1 MKKLLIFLAG
11 AAAGSLI
18 TWYFTKNYY
27 RKKADKEVNDVVAYF
42 RNAHKHEMEYCAKDV
57 QATEDLVNKMN
68 ESEPQRKSWQEQKK
82 AYYKMSQ
89 QYQPPDEP
97 VPEVGYYPEPHPHED
112 YNPPYEVTEEQV
124 LDMMRMNDEWEQVE
138 LTYYEADDVVVEDRE
153 QMENWSEYVGP
164 VSSKCFNSQG
174 LYFVRNEKYKVDYE
188 IHYEPGNFGDTSDPD
203 FGYRM

>member
-11 AAAGSLI
+11 GAVGSLI
-18 TWYFTKNYY
+18 TWYFTKEYY
-27 RKKADKEVNDVVAYF
+27 RKKTDAEVNDVVEHF
-42 RNAHKHEMEYCAKDV
+42 RNAYKREVE
-57 QATEDLVNKMN
+57 
-68 ESEPQRKSWQEQKK
+68 EPRRAQQEAERQQRASFQEQRE
-82 AYYKMSQ
+82 AYYKMSK
-89 QYQPPDEP
+89 QYQAPDEP
-97 VPEVGYYPEPHPHED
+97 VPEVGYYPEPEPHPSED
-112 YNPPYEVTEEQV
+112 YVPPYEVTEEQV
-124 LDMMRMNDEWEQVE
+124 LDKMRMDDEWTQVE

-188 IHYEPGNFGDTSDPD
+188 IHYEPRNFGDTDDPD

>member
-18 TWYFTKNYY
+18 TWYFTKEYY
-27 RKKADKEVNDVVAYF
+27 RKKTDEEVNDVVAHF
-42 RNAHKHEMEYCAKDV
+42 RNAYKREVKEPRRI
-57 QATEDLVNKMN
+57 QQETERQ
-68 ESEPQRKSWQEQKK
+68 QREAWQEQRE
-82 AYYKMSQ
+82 AYYTMSKK
-89 QYQPPDEP
+89 YQPPDEP

-112 YNPPYEVTEEQV
+112 YTPPYEVTEEQV

-188 IHYEPGNFGDTSDPD
+188 IHYEPGNFGDTTDPD
-203 FGYRM
+203 FGYKM

>member
-1 MKKLLIFLAG
+1 MKKFLIFLAG
-11 AAAGSLI
+11 AAVGSLI
-18 TWYFTKNYY
+18 TWYFAKAYY
-27 RKKADKEVNDVVAYF
+27 RKKTDEEVNDVVAHF
-42 RNAHKHEMEYCAKDV
+42 RNAYTREVEEPRRVQQEAERQQHE
-57 QATEDLVNKMN
+57 
-68 ESEPQRKSWQEQKK
+68 SWQEQKK

-188 IHYEPGNFGDTSDPD
+188 IHYEPGSFGDTDDPD
-203 FGYRM
+203 FGYKM

>member
-1 MKKLLIFLAG
+1 MKKFLIFLAG

-18 TWYFTKNYY
+18 TWYFTKEYY
-27 RKKADKEVNDVVAYF
+27 RKKTDEEVNDVVAHF
-42 RNAHKHEMEYCAKDV
+42 RNAYTREVEEPRRV
-57 QATEDLVNKMN
+57 QQEAERQ
-68 ESEPQRKSWQEQKK
+68 QRESWQEQKK

-188 IHYEPGNFGDTSDPD
+188 IHYEPGNFGDTDDPD
-203 FGYRM
+203 FGYKM

>member
-18 TWYFTKNYY
+18 TWYFTKEYY
-27 RKKADKEVNDVVAYF
+27 RKKTDEEVNDVVAHF
-42 RNAHKHEMEYCAKDV
+42 RNAYTREVKEPRRV
-57 QATEDLVNKMN
+57 QQEAERQ
-68 ESEPQRKSWQEQKK
+68 QRESWQEQKK

-188 IHYEPGNFGDTSDPD
+188 IHYEPGNFGDTDDPD

>member
-1 MKKLLIFLAG
+1 MKKFLIFLAG
-11 AAAGSLI
+11 AAVGSLI
-18 TWYFTKNYY
+18 TWYFTKEYY
-27 RKKADKEVNDVVAYF
+27 RKKTDEEVNDVVAHF
-42 RNAHKHEMEYCAKDV
+42 RNAYKREVEEPRRI
-57 QATEDLVNKMN
+57 QQETERQ
-68 ESEPQRKSWQEQKK
+68 QREAWQEQKK

-97 VPEVGYYPEPHPHED
+97 VPEVGYYPEPHPNED

-188 IHYEPGNFGDTSDPD
+188 IHYEPGNFGDTTDPD

>member
-18 TWYFTKNYY
+18 TWYFTKEYY
-27 RKKADKEVNDVVAYF
+27 RKKTDEEVNDVVAHF
-42 RNAHKHEMEYCAKDV
+42 RNAYKREVEEPRRI
-57 QATEDLVNKMN
+57 QQETERQ
-68 ESEPQRKSWQEQKK
+68 QREAWQEQKK

-174 LYFVRNEKYKVDYE
+174 RYFVRNEKYKVDYE
-188 IHYEPGNFGDTSDPD
+188 IHYEPGNFGDIDDPD
-203 FGYRM
+203 FGYKM

>member
-1 MKKLLIFLAG
+1 MKKFLIFLAG

-18 TWYFTKNYY
+18 TWYFTKEYY
-27 RKKADKEVNDVVAYF
+27 RKKTDEEVNDVVAHF
-42 RNAHKHEMEYCAKDV
+42 RNAYKREVEEPRRV
-57 QATEDLVNKMN
+57 QQETERQ
-68 ESEPQRKSWQEQKK
+68 QREAWQEQKK

-89 QYQPPDEP
+89 RYQPPDEP

-188 IHYEPGNFGDTSDPD
+188 IHYEPGNFGDTTDPD
-203 FGYRM
+203 FGYKM

>member
-1 MKKLLIFLAG
+1 MKKFLIFLAG

-18 TWYFTKNYY
+18 TWYFTKDYY
-27 RKKADKEVNDVVAYF
+27 RKKTDAEVNDVVAHF
-42 RNAHKHEMEYCAKDV
+42 RNAYTREVE
-57 QATEDLVNKMN
+57 
-68 ESEPQRKSWQEQKK
+68 EPRRIKQEAERQQRESWQEQKK

-153 QMENWSEYVGP
+153 QMENWLEYVGP

-188 IHYEPGNFGDTSDPD
+188 IHYEPGNFGDTDDPD
-203 FGYRM
+203 FGYKM

>member
-1 MKKLLIFLAG
+1 MKKFLIFLAG
-11 AAAGSLI
+11 AAAGSLV
-18 TWYFTKNYY
+18 TWYFTKEYY
-27 RKKADKEVNDVVAYF
+27 RKKTDEEVNDVVAHF
-42 RNAHKHEMEYCAKDV
+42 RNAYKREVEEPRRI
-57 QATEDLVNKMN
+57 QQETERQ
-68 ESEPQRKSWQEQKK
+68 QRESWQEQKK

-188 IHYEPGNFGDTSDPD
+188 IHYEPGNFGDTDDPD
-203 FGYRM
+203 FGYKM

>member
-1 MKKLLIFLAG
+1 MKKFLIFLAG
-11 AAAGSLI
+11 AAVGSLI
-18 TWYFTKNYY
+18 TWYFTKEYY
-27 RKKADKEVNDVVAYF
+27 RKKTDEEVNDVVAHF
-42 RNAHKHEMEYCAKDV
+42 RNAYKREVEEPRRI
-57 QATEDLVNKMN
+57 QQETERQ
-68 ESEPQRKSWQEQKK
+68 QREAWQEQKK

-89 QYQPPDEP
+89 QYQSPDEP

-174 LYFVRNEKYKVDYE
+174 LYFVRNEKYRVDYE
-188 IHYEPGNFGDTSDPD
+188 IHYEPGNFGDTDDPA

>member
-1 MKKLLIFLAG
+1 MKKFLIFLAG
-11 AAAGSLI
+11 AAVGSLI
-18 TWYFTKNYY
+18 TWYFTKEYY
-27 RKKADKEVNDVVAYF
+27 RKKTDEEVNDVVAHF
-42 RNAHKHEMEYCAKDV
+42 RNAYKREVEEPHRV
-57 QATEDLVNKMN
+57 QQEAERQ
-68 ESEPQRKSWQEQKK
+68 QRESWQEQKK

-188 IHYEPGNFGDTSDPD
+188 IHYEPGNFGDTDDPD
-203 FGYRM
+203 FGYKM

>member
-1 MKKLLIFLAG
+1 MKKFLIFLAG

-18 TWYFTKNYY
+18 TWYFTKEYY
-27 RKKADKEVNDVVAYF
+27 RKKTDEEVNDVVAHF
-42 RNAHKHEMEYCAKDV
+42 RNAYTREVE
-57 QATEDLVNKMN
+57 
-68 ESEPQRKSWQEQKK
+68 EPRRIKQEAERQQRESWQEQKK

-138 LTYYEADDVVVEDRE
+138 LTYYKADDVVVEDRE

-188 IHYEPGNFGDTSDPD
+188 IHYEPGNFGDTDDPD
-203 FGYRM
+203 FGYKM

>member
-18 TWYFTKNYY
+18 TWYFTKEYY
-27 RKKADKEVNDVVAYF
+27 RKKTDEEVNDVVAYF
-42 RNAHKHEMEYCAKDV
+42 CNAYKREVEEPRRV
-57 QATEDLVNKMN
+57 QQEAERQ
-68 ESEPQRKSWQEQKK
+68 QRESWQEQKK

-97 VPEVGYYPEPHPHED
+97 VPEAGYYPEPHPHED

-164 VSSKCFNSQG
+164 VSSKCFNAQR

-188 IHYEPGNFGDTSDPD
+188 IHYEPGNFGDTTDPD
-203 FGYRM
+203 FGYKM

>member
-1 MKKLLIFLAG
+1 MKKLFIFLAG
-11 AAAGSLI
+11 AAAGSLV
-18 TWYFTKNYY
+18 TWYFTKEYY
-27 RKKADKEVNDVVAYF
+27 RKKTDEEVNDVVAHF
-42 RNAHKHEMEYCAKDV
+42 RNAYTREVEEPRRV
-57 QATEDLVNKMN
+57 QQEAERQ
-68 ESEPQRKSWQEQKK
+68 QRESWQEQKK

-138 LTYYEADDVVVEDRE
+138 LTYYEADDVMVEDRE
-153 QMENWSEYVGP
+153 QMENWLEYVGP

-188 IHYEPGNFGDTSDPD
+188 IHYEPGNFGDTNDPD
-203 FGYRM
+203 FGYKM

>member
-1 MKKLLIFLAG
+1 MKKFLIFLAG
-11 AAAGSLI
+11 ATAGSLI
-18 TWYFTKNYY
+18 TWYFTKKYY
-27 RKKADKEVNDVVAYF
+27 RKKTDEEVNDVVAHF
-42 RNAHKHEMEYCAKDV
+42 RNAYTREVE
-57 QATEDLVNKMN
+57 
-68 ESEPQRKSWQEQKK
+68 EPRRIKQEAERQQRESWQEQKK

-112 YNPPYEVTEEQV
+112 YIPPYEVTEEQV

-153 QMENWSEYVGP
+153 QMENWLEYVGP

-188 IHYEPGNFGDTSDPD
+188 IHYEPGNFGDTDDPD
-203 FGYRM
+203 FGYKM

>member
-1 MKKLLIFLAG
+1 MKKFLIFLAG

-18 TWYFTKNYY
+18 TWYFTKEYY
-27 RKKADKEVNDVVAYF
+27 RKKTDAEVNDVVAHF
-42 RNAHKHEMEYCAKDV
+42 RNAYTREVEEPRRVQQEVERQQHE
-57 QATEDLVNKMN
+57 
-68 ESEPQRKSWQEQKK
+68 SWQEQKK

-153 QMENWSEYVGP
+153 QMENWLEYVGP

-188 IHYEPGNFGDTSDPD
+188 IHYEPGNFGDTDDPD
-203 FGYRM
+203 FGYKM

>member
-1 MKKLLIFLAG
+1 MKKFLIFLAG
-11 AAAGSLI
+11 AAVGSLI
-18 TWYFTKNYY
+18 TWHFTKEYY
-27 RKKADKEVNDVVAYF
+27 RKKTDEEVNDVVAHF
-42 RNAHKHEMEYCAKDV
+42 RNAYTREVE
-57 QATEDLVNKMN
+57 
-68 ESEPQRKSWQEQKK
+68 EPRRIKQEAERQQRESWQEQKK

-188 IHYEPGNFGDTSDPD
+188 IHYEPGNFGDTDDPD
-203 FGYRM
+203 FGYKM

>member
-18 TWYFTKNYY
+18 TWYFAKKYY
-27 RKKADKEVNDVVAYF
+27 RKKTDEEVNDVVAHF
-42 RNAHKHEMEYCAKDV
+42 RNAYTREVE
-57 QATEDLVNKMN
+57 
-68 ESEPQRKSWQEQKK
+68 EPRRIQQEAERQQRESWQEQKK
-82 AYYKMSQ
+82 AYYKMSK

-112 YNPPYEVTEEQV
+112 YNPPYAVTEEQV

-188 IHYEPGNFGDTSDPD
+188 IHYEPGNFGDTDDPD
-203 FGYRM
+203 FGYKM

>member
-1 MKKLLIFLAG
+1 MKKFLIFLAG
-11 AAAGSLI
+11 AAAGSLV
-18 TWYFTKNYY
+18 TWYFTKEYY
-27 RKKADKEVNDVVAYF
+27 RKKTDEEVNDVVAHF
-42 RNAHKHEMEYCAKDV
+42 RNAYTREVEEPRRV
-57 QATEDLVNKMN
+57 QQEAERQERATF
-68 ESEPQRKSWQEQKK
+68 QEQRE
-82 AYYKMSQ
+82 AYYAMSKK
-89 QYQPPDEP
+89 YQSPDEP
-97 VPEVGYYPEPHPHED
+97 VPDVGYYPEPHPHED

-188 IHYEPGNFGDTSDPD
+188 IHYEPGNFGDTDDPD
-203 FGYRM
+203 FGYKM

>member
-1 MKKLLIFLAG
+1 MKKFLIFLAG
-11 AAAGSLI
+11 AAVGSLI
-18 TWYFTKNYY
+18 TWYFTKEYY
-27 RKKADKEVNDVVAYF
+27 RKKTDEEVNDVVAHF
-42 RNAHKHEMEYCAKDV
+42 RNAYTREIEEPRRV
-57 QATEDLVNKMN
+57 QQEAERQ
-68 ESEPQRKSWQEQKK
+68 QRESWQEQKK

-188 IHYEPGNFGDTSDPD
+188 IHYEPGNFGDTNDPD
-203 FGYRM
+203 FGYKM

>member
-1 MKKLLIFLAG
+1 MKKFLIFLAG
-11 AAAGSLI
+11 AAVGSLI
-18 TWYFTKNYY
+18 TWYFTKEYY
-27 RKKADKEVNDVVAYF
+27 RKKTDEEVNDVVAHF
-42 RNAHKHEMEYCAKDV
+42 RNAYKREVEEPRRI
-57 QATEDLVNKMN
+57 QQETERQ
-68 ESEPQRKSWQEQKK
+68 QREAWQEQKK

-89 QYQPPDEP
+89 HYQPPDEP

-164 VSSKCFNSQG
+164 VSSKCFNSKG

-188 IHYEPGNFGDTSDPD
+188 IHYEPGNFGDTTDPD
-203 FGYRM
+203 FGYKM

>member
-18 TWYFTKNYY
+18 TWYLTKEYY
-27 RKKADKEVNDVVAYF
+27 RKKTDEEVNDVVAHF
-42 RNAHKHEMEYCAKDV
+42 RNAYKREVEEPRCV
-57 QATEDLVNKMN
+57 QQEAERQERATFQE
-68 ESEPQRKSWQEQKK
+68 QRKVYYAMSKK
-82 AYYKMSQ
+82 
-89 QYQPPDEP
+89 YQPPDEP
-97 VPEVGYYPEPHPHED
+97 VPEVRYYPEPHPHED

-153 QMENWSEYVGP
+153 QMENWTEYVGP

-188 IHYEPGNFGDTSDPD
+188 IHYEPGNFGDTDDPD
-203 FGYRM
+203 FGYKM

>member
-18 TWYFTKNYY
+18 TWYFTKEYY
-27 RKKADKEVNDVVAYF
+27 RKKTDEEVNDVVAHF
-42 RNAHKHEMEYCAKDV
+42 RNAYKREVE
-57 QATEDLVNKMN
+57 
-68 ESEPQRKSWQEQKK
+68 EPRHIQQEAERQERESWQEQKK

-112 YNPPYEVTEEQV
+112 YTPPYEVTEEQV

-188 IHYEPGNFGDTSDPD
+188 IHYEPGNFGDTTDPD
-203 FGYRM
+203 FGYKM

>member
-1 MKKLLIFLAG
+1 MKKFLIFLAG

-18 TWYFTKNYY
+18 TWYFTKKYY
-27 RKKADKEVNDVVAYF
+27 RKKTDEEVNDVVAHF
-42 RNAHKHEMEYCAKDV
+42 RNAYTREVEEPRRV
-57 QATEDLVNKMN
+57 QQEAERQ
-68 ESEPQRKSWQEQKK
+68 QRESWQEQKK
-82 AYYKMSQ
+82 AYYKISQ

-188 IHYEPGNFGDTSDPD
+188 IHYEPGNFGDTDDPD
-203 FGYRM
+203 FGYKM

>member
-1 MKKLLIFLAG
+1 MKKFLLFLAG

-18 TWYFTKNYY
+18 TWYFTKKYY
-27 RKKADKEVNDVVAYF
+27 RKKTDEEVNDVVAHF
-42 RNAHKHEMEYCAKDV
+42 RNAYTREVEEPRRV
-57 QATEDLVNKMN
+57 QQEAERQ
-68 ESEPQRKSWQEQKK
+68 QRESWQEQKK

-188 IHYEPGNFGDTSDPD
+188 IHYEPGNFGDTDDPD
-203 FGYRM
+203 FGYKM

>member
-1 MKKLLIFLAG
+1 MKKFLIFLAG

-18 TWYFTKNYY
+18 TWYFTKEYY
-27 RKKADKEVNDVVAYF
+27 RKKTDEEVNDVVAHF
-42 RNAHKHEMEYCAKDV
+42 RNAYTREVEEPRRV
-57 QATEDLVNKMN
+57 QQEAERK
-68 ESEPQRKSWQEQKK
+68 QRESWQEQKK
-82 AYYKMSQ
+82 ACYKMSQ

-188 IHYEPGNFGDTSDPD
+188 IHYEPGNFGDTDDPD
-203 FGYRM
+203 FGYKM

>member
-18 TWYFTKNYY
+18 TWYFTKDYY
-27 RKKADKEVNDVVAYF
+27 RKKADEEVNDVVAHF
-42 RNAHKHEMEYCAKDV
+42 RNAYDREVEEPRRI
-57 QATEDLVNKMN
+57 QQETERQ
-68 ESEPQRKSWQEQKK
+68 QREVWQEQKK

-89 QYQPPDEP
+89 RYQPPDEP

-112 YNPPYEVTEEQV
+112 YNLPYEVTEEQV

-164 VSSKCFNSQG
+164 VSSKCFNAQG

-188 IHYEPGNFGDTSDPD
+188 IHYEPGNFGDTDDPD

>member
-18 TWYFTKNYY
+18 TWYFTKEYY
-27 RKKADKEVNDVVAYF
+27 RKKTDEEVNDVVAHF
-42 RNAHKHEMEYCAKDV
+42 RNAYKREVKEPRRI
-57 QATEDLVNKMN
+57 QQETERQ
-68 ESEPQRKSWQEQKK
+68 QREAWQEQRE
-82 AYYKMSQ
+82 AYYAMSKK
-89 QYQPPDEP
+89 YQPPDEP

-112 YNPPYEVTEEQV
+112 YTPPYEVTEEQV

-188 IHYEPGNFGDTSDPD
+188 IHYEPGNFGDTTDPD
-203 FGYRM
+203 FGYKM

>member
-11 AAAGSLI
+11 GAVGSLI
-18 TWYFTKNYY
+18 TWYFTKEYY
-27 RKKADKEVNDVVAYF
+27 RKKTDEEVNDVVAHF
-42 RNAHKHEMEYCAKDV
+42 RNAYKREVEEPRRI
-57 QATEDLVNKMN
+57 QQETERQ
-68 ESEPQRKSWQEQKK
+68 QRESWQAQKE

-153 QMENWSEYVGP
+153 QMENWGEYVGP
-164 VSSKCFNSQG
+164 VSSKCFDTRG

-188 IHYEPGNFGDTSDPD
+188 IHYEPGNFGDTDDPD

>member
-1 MKKLLIFLAG
+1 MKKFLIFLVG

-18 TWYFTKNYY
+18 TWYFTKEYY
-27 RKKADKEVNDVVAYF
+27 RKKTDEEVNDVVAHF
-42 RNAHKHEMEYCAKDV
+42 RNAYTREVEEPRRV
-57 QATEDLVNKMN
+57 QQEAERQ
-68 ESEPQRKSWQEQKK
+68 QRESWQEQKK

-188 IHYEPGNFGDTSDPD
+188 IHYEPGNFGDTDDPD
-203 FGYRM
+203 FGYKM

>member
-1 MKKLLIFLAG
+1 MKKFLIFLAG
-11 AAAGSLI
+11 AAVGSLI
-18 TWYFTKNYY
+18 TWYFTKEYY
-27 RKKADKEVNDVVAYF
+27 RKKTDKEVNDVVAHF
-42 RNAHKHEMEYCAKDV
+42 RNAYTREVEEPRRV
-57 QATEDLVNKMN
+57 QQEAECQ
-68 ESEPQRKSWQEQKK
+68 QRESWQEQKK
-82 AYYKMSQ
+82 AYHKMSQ

-112 YNPPYEVTEEQV
+112 YIPPYEVTEEQV

-188 IHYEPGNFGDTSDPD
+188 IHYEPGNFGDTDDPD

>member
-1 MKKLLIFLAG
+1 MKKFFIFLAG

-18 TWYFTKNYY
+18 TWYFTKEYY
-27 RKKADKEVNDVVAYF
+27 RKKTDEEVNDVVAHF
-42 RNAHKHEMEYCAKDV
+42 RNAYTREVEEPRRV
-57 QATEDLVNKMN
+57 QQEAERQ
-68 ESEPQRKSWQEQKK
+68 QRESWQEQKK

-153 QMENWSEYVGP
+153 QMENWLEYVGP

-188 IHYEPGNFGDTSDPD
+188 IHYEPGNFGDTDDPD
-203 FGYRM
+203 FGYKM

>member
-1 MKKLLIFLAG
+1 MKKFLIFLAG

-18 TWYFTKNYY
+18 TWYFTKEYY
-27 RKKADKEVNDVVAYF
+27 RKKTDEEVNDVVAHF
-42 RNAHKHEMEYCAKDV
+42 RNAYKREVE
-57 QATEDLVNKMN
+57 
-68 ESEPQRKSWQEQKK
+68 EPRRIQQEAARQQRESWQEQKK

-164 VSSKCFNSQG
+164 VSAKCFNSQG

-188 IHYEPGNFGDTSDPD
+188 IHYEPGNFGDTTDPD

>member
-1 MKKLLIFLAG
+1 MKKFLIFLAG

-18 TWYFTKNYY
+18 TWYFTKEYY
-27 RKKADKEVNDVVAYF
+27 RKKTDEEVNDVVAHF
-42 RNAHKHEMEYCAKDV
+42 RNAYTREVEEPRRV
-57 QATEDLVNKMN
+57 QQEAERQ
-68 ESEPQRKSWQEQKK
+68 QRESWQEQKK

-97 VPEVGYYPEPHPHED
+97 VPEVRYYPEPHPHED

-164 VSSKCFNSQG
+164 VSSKCFNYQG

-188 IHYEPGNFGDTSDPD
+188 IHYEPGNFGDTDDPD
-203 FGYRM
+203 FGYKM

>member
-1 MKKLLIFLAG
+1 MKKFLIFLAG

-18 TWYFTKNYY
+18 TWYFTKEYY
-27 RKKADKEVNDVVAYF
+27 RKKTDEEVNDVVAHF
-42 RNAHKHEMEYCAKDV
+42 RNAYTREVEEPRLV
-57 QATEDLVNKMN
+57 QQEAERQ
-68 ESEPQRKSWQEQKK
+68 QRESWQEQKK
-82 AYYKMSQ
+82 AYYKMSR

-188 IHYEPGNFGDTSDPD
+188 IHYEPGNFGDTDDPD
-203 FGYRM
+203 FGYKM

>member
-1 MKKLLIFLAG
+1 MKKFLIFLAG

-18 TWYFTKNYY
+18 TWYFTKEYY
-27 RKKADKEVNDVVAYF
+27 RKKTDEEVNDVVAHF
-42 RNAHKHEMEYCAKDV
+42 RNAYTREVEEPRRV
-57 QATEDLVNKMN
+57 QQEAERQ
-68 ESEPQRKSWQEQKK
+68 QRESWQEQKK

-153 QMENWSEYVGP
+153 QMENWLEYVGP

-188 IHYEPGNFGDTSDPD
+188 IHYEPGNFGDTDDPD
-203 FGYRM
+203 FGYKM

>member
-1 MKKLLIFLAG
+1 MKKFLIFLVG

-18 TWYFTKNYY
+18 TWYFTKEYY
-27 RKKADKEVNDVVAYF
+27 RKKTDEEVNDVVAHF
-42 RNAHKHEMEYCAKDV
+42 RNAYTREVEEPRRV
-57 QATEDLVNKMN
+57 QQEAERQ
-68 ESEPQRKSWQEQKK
+68 QRESWQEQKK

-153 QMENWSEYVGP
+153 QMENWLEYVGP

-188 IHYEPGNFGDTSDPD
+188 IHYEPGNFGDTDDPD
-203 FGYRM
+203 FGYKM

>member
-11 AAAGSLI
+11 AASGSLI
-18 TWYFTKNYY
+18 TWYFTKDYY
-27 RKKADKEVNDVVAYF
+27 RKKADEEVNDVVAHF
-42 RNAHKHEMEYCAKDV
+42 RNAYDREVEEPRRI
-57 QATEDLVNKMN
+57 QQETERQ
-68 ESEPQRKSWQEQKK
+68 QREVWQEQKK

-89 QYQPPDEP
+89 RYQPPDEP

-164 VSSKCFNSQG
+164 VSSKCFNAQG

-188 IHYEPGNFGDTSDPD
+188 IHYEPGNFGDTDDPD

>member
-1 MKKLLIFLAG
+1 MKKLFIFLAG
-11 AAAGSLI
+11 SAVGSLI
-18 TWYFTKNYY
+18 TWYFTKEYY
-27 RKKADKEVNDVVAYF
+27 RKQTDEEVNDVVAHF
-42 RNAHKHEMEYCAKDV
+42 RNAYTREVE
-57 QATEDLVNKMN
+57 
-68 ESEPQRKSWQEQKK
+68 EPRRIQQEAECQERAAFQEQRK
-82 AYYKMSQ
+82 AYYAMSKK
-89 QYQPPDEP
+89 YQPPDEP

-188 IHYEPGNFGDTSDPD
+188 IHYEPGNFGDTTDPD